1 MEGGYPYRVSPLYTA
16 DWRPLLPLQVR
27 RQFHAYTSSLFNLSE
42 SEQSIMGLP
51 FEDPVRK
58 TPKKAV
64 LPERSNG
71 DLVDKMGKGTAGPMN
86 GEATIRGRFV

>member
-1 MEGGYPYRVSPLYTA
+1 
-16 DWRPLLPLQVR
+16 
-27 RQFHAYTSSLFNLSE
+27 
-42 SEQSIMGLP
+42 MGLP

-86 GEATIRGRFV
+86 VQILEKSCLTPSVKRSKEKETELNGSKPYILVRFSL